1 MIAGFIAPDSG
12 DIAIGGRSMQG
23 VAPNRR
29 PVNMV
34 FQQLALFPMMSVGEN
49 VAFGLARRGIGRAQR
64 MQRSQAM
71 LERVGL
77 GGAAAKR
84 VDELSGGQR
93 QRVAIAR
100 SLVLEP
106 TLLLL
111 DEPLGALDLKL
122 REHMK
127 IELKQLQAAF
137 GTTFVYITHDQSEA
151 LVLSDH
157 VGVMSQGR
165 FEQLGTPQ
173 DLYYRPQTP
182 FVASFVGANNRIVGR
197 VTSLD
202 HASVEMTTA
211 DGWAIRALKK
221 GAMAVGDAVE
231 GFVRPEVASL
241 GRTQADLPAR
251 TALAYGRGTERA
263 VRRRQFRGAAQG
275 AAHAPRISHRPAAD
289 RSIFRPQ
296 AAGESPVQLRSG
308 ARRVLCGARRSS
320 GTGWLARRCRPG
332 GRGALGLGLL
342 LAPALLWLGAL
353 IILPHIDLAVLSFR
367 ERVGPRQYVASLRST
382 RLSSRNRFI
391 GMCSCAPR

>member
-1 MIAGFIAPDSG
+1 MSTPDLVADAVVKRFADHLAVDTLSFSVDRGSFFSILGPSGCGKTTLLRMIAGFIAPDSG
-12 DIAIGGRSMQG
+12 DIAIGGNSMRG

-49 VAFGLARRGIGRAQR
+49 VAFGLARRGVGRAER
-64 MQRSQAM
+64 VRRSEQM

-77 GGAAAKR
+77 GGASGKR

-157 VGVMSQGR
+157 VGVMSHGR

-182 FVASFVGANNRIVGR
+182 FVAGFVGANNRILGR
-197 VTSLD
+197 ATNSQGAVVDVTTP
-202 HASVEMTTA
+202 E
-211 DGWAIRALKK
+211 GWLVRAQRRGAISE
-221 GAMAVGDAVE
+221 GDAVE
-231 GFVRPEVASL
+231 AFVRPEIAIL
-241 GRTQADLPAR
+241 GRYAAELPPGQPAHSGEVQSVLFDGANSAVLLKESVTHSEFRIALPQTGQFSDLKPQ
-251 TALAYGRGTERA
+251 EKVVFSFDPQRA
-263 VRRRQFRGAAQG
+263 VCFA
-275 AAHAPRISHRPAAD
+275 
-289 RSIFRPQ
+289 
-296 AAGESPVQLRSG
+296 
-308 ARRVLCGARRSS
+308 ARRGGA
-320 GTGWLARRCRPG
+320 
-332 GRGALGLGLL
+332 
-342 LAPALLWLGAL
+342 
-353 IILPHIDLAVLSFR
+353 
-367 ERVGPRQYVASLRST
+367 
-382 RLSSRNRFI
+382 
-391 GMCSCAPR
+391 